1 MVRLVGLARLEQAET
16 LEVSGGP
23 TTFVLSITLTRVD
36 LVTQPVA
43 YLVFGQYMLLDIIYV
58 CCDCI
63 MGIWLLFGRVAVF
76 LDYEYIWRCVDESGL
91 GTDCET
97 VIR

>member
-43 YLVFGQYMLLDIIYV
+43 HLVFGQYMLIVVIYFV
-58 CCDCI
+58 ANV
-63 MGIWLLFGRVAVF
+63 IWAFGLLF
-76 LDYEYIWRCVDESGL
+76 WTRCG
-91 GTDCET
+91 
-97 VIR
+97 IY